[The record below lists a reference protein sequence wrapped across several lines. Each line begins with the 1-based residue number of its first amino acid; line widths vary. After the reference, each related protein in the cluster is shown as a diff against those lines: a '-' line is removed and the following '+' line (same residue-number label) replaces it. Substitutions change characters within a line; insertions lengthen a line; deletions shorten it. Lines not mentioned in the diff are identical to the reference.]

1 MMFPGDVDGIGPPL
15 PCRLDIAALSEPGNS
30 PHVQQGESITPTRQ
44 YGLDQVHRGQRGKKS
59 EEGNPVTVLSGAL
72 MGPEAG
78 PLKPQLESLAR
89 RLRSTARTSRV
100 DSQLG
105 QTAYPEPGLSICL

>member
-1 MMFPGDVDGIGPPL
+1 
-15 PCRLDIAALSEPGNS
+15 
-30 PHVQQGESITPTRQ
+30 
-44 YGLDQVHRGQRGKKS
+44 
-59 EEGNPVTVLSGAL
+59 